1 MSHHC
6 LCSMDKR
13 GGGEIQN
20 WSNED
25 ESSGARFRWKTM
37 TSFPV
42 KEFRTRIFLRDGH
55 HSFVFSLSQVLPK
68 TCRKS
73 AEKSKNRNSDIRVAN
88 ALRMYVVVFWLLIN
102 FSSRKV
108 TRISIP
114 MVIGTLKLVL
124 YPQTKGVKI
133 LAQLSGV
140 RVSWRYAK
148 NLQSLKRV
156 LF

>member
-55 HSFVFSLSQVLPK
+55 HSFGKTVRCKYSSVLNK
-68 TCRKS
+68 DCSS
-73 AEKSKNRNSDIRVAN
+73 AYS
-88 ALRMYVVVFWLLIN
+88 FFLL
-102 FSSRKV
+102 
-108 TRISIP
+108 T
-114 MVIGTLKLVL
+114 KLVL
-124 YPQTKGVKI
+124 C
-133 LAQLSGV
+133 LQLIINVVFIIYFLYSCHKFLIRWFWFSLFCFV
-140 RVSWRYAK
+140 FWFWNSSSK
-148 NLQSLKRV
+148 LLQCAMVFTFYST
-156 LF
+156 